1 VIAAVS
7 RVFAPE
13 LRRPTATMSAFTWLA
28 LGTVYLV
35 WGSTYLGIRL
45 SLDGVPP
52 FFMGAVRFILAGAL
66 LAAWVVARGEWRAIA
81 VRPAEWLGAAGI
93 GTALLLGGN
102 GGVILA
108 EQFIPSGVAALCVA
122 TAPMWMALIDR
133 LAFGQRL
140 SRLGIAGLLVGFC
153 GVVLLVGLPGSD
165 RLDWRGLG
173 LCLLAPICWATGSVF
188 SRHVPLPRHALAGS
202 AIEMASAGS
211 LFLAASLLLSEPARI
226 HPAAVPVHALAAIA
240 YLVVFGS
247 IVGFSAYAW
256 LLRNAPLPLVSTYAY
271 VNPVV
276 AVILGALVLREP
288 LSLRT
293 LLAGGVIVAGVVMI
307 LTARVR
313 RQRKAEPVRPA
324 ARAHA

>member
-1 VIAAVS
+1 VIGAVS
-7 RVFAPE
+7 RVLNPVRA
-13 LRRPTATMSAFTWLA
+13 RPTAVASPLTWLA

-45 SLDGVPP
+45 SLDGIPP
-52 FFMGAVRFILAGAL
+52 LLMGAVRFLLAGGL
-66 LAAWVVARGEWRAIA
+66 LAAWALARGERKALPA
-81 VRPAEWLGAAGI
+81 RPAEWLGAAAI
-93 GTALLLGGN
+93 GALLLLGGN

-133 LAFGQRL
+133 IAFGQRL
-140 SRLGIAGLLVGFC
+140 SRLGAAGLLVGFG
-153 GVVLLVGLPGSD
+153 GVVILVGLPGSD
-165 RLDWRGLG
+165 RLDWRGLV
-173 LCLLAPICWATGSVF
+173 LCLLAPICWASGSVF
-188 SRHVPLPRHALAGS
+188 SRHVPLPRQALTGS
-202 AIEMASAGS
+202 AIEMMSAGG
-211 LFLAASLLLSEPARI
+211 LFVLASLLVAEPARL
-226 HPAAVPVHALAAIA
+226 HPAAIPPHALAALA

-271 VNPVV
+271 VNPMV
-276 AVILGALVLREP
+276 AVTLGALVLREP

-313 RQRKAEPVRPA
+313 RLRAGPARPAEP
-324 ARAHA
+324 ARA

>member
-1 VIAAVS
+1 MIAAVS
-7 RVFAPE
+7 RVLTPGRA
-13 LRRPTATMSAFTWLA
+13 RPAAATSPLTWLA

-45 SLDGVPP
+45 SLDGIPP
-52 FFMGAVRFILAGAL
+52 MLMGAARFLLAGSL
-66 LAAWVVARGEWRAIA
+66 LAAWVLARGERGALPA
-81 VRPAEWLGAAGI
+81 RPVEWLGAAAI
-93 GTALLLGGN
+93 GAALLLGGN

-122 TAPMWMALIDR
+122 TSPMWMAVLDR
-133 LAFGQRL
+133 VVFGQRL
-140 SRLGIAGLLVGFC
+140 SRLGVAGLLVGFA

-165 RLDWRGLG
+165 RLDPRGLV
-173 LCLLAPICWATGSVF
+173 LCLLAPVCWAGGSVF
-188 SRHVPLPRHALAGS
+188 SRHVALPRNALTGS
-202 AIEMASAGS
+202 AIEMLSAGG
-211 LFLAASLLLSEPARI
+211 LFVIASLLLDEPARLHASAI
-226 HPAAVPVHALAAIA
+226 PPHALAAVA

-276 AVILGALVLREP
+276 AVVLGALVLREP

-313 RQRKAEPVRPA
+313 RQRQAAQAQPA
-324 ARAHA
+324 ARARV